1 MRPSIKRQSIIIPR
15 PTKASLARQTKIR
28 NSILVSSSSTN
39 SLNTLKPIQ
48 NEQQI
53 KSENDLST
61 VGLNKQQQQQAQ
73 TRRTS
78 TITKNQML
86 FKRRRSLHKLAVIV
100 SSSSL
105 DNSSG
110 DGETLK
116 QVIVASLT
124 ENVKKMDLVEE
135 PKIKNDNKE
144 NRPTRTFTNLLR
156 KKPVQLPEKFATE
169 EFTIEIIEEALTNEE
184 IHGDDDDDEPIDPTY
199 AMDYVADIMNLLYT
213 LERKYPIQSTFLT
226 TTTTTTH
233 PLTTMATMANGSA
246 TRPWK
251 LTTKHRTIVVGWII
265 QLFYARFHLSQD
277 AMHMY
282 EKQEF
287 DFWFWKKSI
296 FSSIGLLDRFLQ
308 QCINSTTA
316 GTSFVTQKNLQ
327 LIAVAAFLIAAK
339 VEVRDQTT
347 RFFSIFTSFSH
358 TGNSSSACRWTRL
371 RYRSHLHQWPSQTNG
386 KENSPRTTLRTQSAN
401 KVRRTQLSKIST
413 IFRFSLQFLRRYSF
427 ICSAGDEQ
435 HAIGKFLIDM
445 ALLDVSC
452 INLAPSLVAASATY
466 IARYL
471 LNSTQPAT
479 FEQCWPDDLQKRSPY
494 KTYQSLANG
503 IRILALFLD
512 KHLTNNTLKECEI
525 LIKRYEH
532 EQLSQASL
540 FCQQQRTLIHQLTI
554 QS

>member
-61 VGLNKQQQQQAQ
+61 VGLNKQQQQQTQ

-169 EFTIEIIEEALTNEE
+169 EFTI
-184 IHGDDDDDEPIDPTY
+184 
-199 AMDYVADIMNLLYT
+199 
-213 LERKYPIQSTFLT
+213 
-226 TTTTTTH
+226 
-233 PLTTMATMANGSA
+233 
-246 TRPWK
+246 
-251 LTTKHRTIVVGWII
+251 
-265 QLFYARFHLSQD
+265 
-277 AMHMY
+277 
-282 EKQEF
+282 
-287 DFWFWKKSI
+287 
-296 FSSIGLLDRFLQ
+296 
-308 QCINSTTA
+308 
-316 GTSFVTQKNLQ
+316 
-327 LIAVAAFLIAAK
+327 
-339 VEVRDQTT
+339 
-347 RFFSIFTSFSH
+347 
-358 TGNSSSACRWTRL
+358 
-371 RYRSHLHQWPSQTNG
+371 
-386 KENSPRTTLRTQSAN
+386 
-401 KVRRTQLSKIST
+401 
-413 IFRFSLQFLRRYSF
+413 
-427 ICSAGDEQ
+427 
-435 HAIGKFLIDM
+435 
-445 ALLDVSC
+445 
-452 INLAPSLVAASATY
+452 
-466 IARYL
+466 
-471 LNSTQPAT
+471 
-479 FEQCWPDDLQKRSPY
+479 
-494 KTYQSLANG
+494 
-503 IRILALFLD
+503 
-512 KHLTNNTLKECEI
+512 
-525 LIKRYEH
+525 
-532 EQLSQASL
+532 
-540 FCQQQRTLIHQLTI
+540 
-554 QS
+554 